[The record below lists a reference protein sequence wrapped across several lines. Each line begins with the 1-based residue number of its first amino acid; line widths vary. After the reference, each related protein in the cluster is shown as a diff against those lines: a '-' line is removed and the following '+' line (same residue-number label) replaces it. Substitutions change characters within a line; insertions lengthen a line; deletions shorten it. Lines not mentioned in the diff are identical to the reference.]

1 MTMKMMVM
9 MKIMVAMIMKMTK
22 AVVIIMTTMMIK
34 MKMMVMMLKKKKMVR
49 MKCDVEDDSCNND
62 YGCFSFLANGHNCFK
77 LSILQSCQN

>member
-1 MTMKMMVM
+1 MKMMVM
-9 MKIMVAMIMKMTK
+9 MKIMLAMIMKMTK

-49 MKCDVEDDSCNND
+49 MKCDVEDDSCND